1 MRELNFEDYLPNIE
15 FYNKKYKSTVKGVP
29 EEEVDDDKE
38 ESLGSSAENE
48 SRFWLIFDSN
58 FNTNLP
64 K

>member
-29 EEEVDDDKE
+29 EEEVDDDNE

-48 SRFWLIFDSN
+48 SRF
-58 FNTNLP
+58 
-64 K
+64 

>member
-29 EEEVDDDKE
+29 EEEVDDDNE
-38 ESLGSSAENE
+38 ESIGSSSENE